1 MEKEFNYK
9 SKIVKGFIAFA
20 IATSVTVAPSLDSNL
35 TFADEKQQA
44 QSNEKSSG
52 EIVKVDENIARIDL
66 NENITYSVDENGVAT
81 LKDKNTKKSE
91 KLPTSAKDKNGKDV
105 NLVYFEEDGKLGV
118 QVVNKQQTR
127 GAGKCIIGTA
137 GGAIG
142 GATTGGLGGAAVG
155 TVTLPVVG
163 TVSAGVVGAVGG
175 GIGGASGG
183 YVAGC

>member
-1 MEKEFNYK
+1 MDKTVNYK
-9 SKIVKGFIAFA
+9 SKLIKGIIAVA
-20 IATSVTVAPSLDSNL
+20 LATGITVSPSLVSDNSYASENNQ
-35 TFADEKQQA
+35 TQ
-44 QSNEKSSG
+44 NTEKSSG
-52 EIVKVDENIARIDL
+52 DIAKIDENIARIDL
-66 NENITYSVDENGVAT
+66 NKNVTYNVDGNGIAT
-81 LKDKNTKKSE
+81 LKDKKTDKVE
-91 KLPTSAKDKNGKDV
+91 KLPTSAKDKNGEDV
-105 NLVYFEEDGKLGV
+105 NLVYFEEDGELGV
-118 QVVNKQQTR
+118 QVVKKQQTR

-137 GGAIG
+137 RGAIG